1 MKILILSVTVG
12 QGHNSCGSAV
22 MSAFEEIGAECL
34 MLDTIALS
42 SKFVASSLNRV
53 YIRMTRRNSK
63 ILRSIDDNFLGEDH
77 KGRRKSTSR
86 MIGGMGFAQ
95 KVYKAINAFKPE
107 GPKSPHRISVLQIA
121 SINGLL
127 PCRIFSIL
135 RLCLQFIGIMG
146 ERGRQT
152 PCEILRPHG
161 HKSHIHVPTV
171 IDHVALINIRCQN
184 AIFEGHILGRNQIG
198 RFLII
203 IGKVSAHP
211 VLKQRPS

>member
-1 MKILILSVTVG
+1 MSEILKVEHIEKYYGNKDNITK
-12 QGHNSCGSAV
+12 A
-22 MSAFEEIGAECL
+22 
-34 MLDTIALS
+34 
-42 SKFVASSLNRV
+42 
-53 YIRMTRRNSK
+53 
-63 ILRSIDDNFLGEDH
+63 IDDISFVVQNGE
-77 KGRRKSTSR
+77 
-86 MIGGMGFAQ
+86 
-95 KVYKAINAFKPE
+95 
-107 GPKSPHRISVLQIA
+107 
-121 SINGLL
+121 
-127 PCRIFSIL
+127 
-135 RLCLQFIGIMG
+135 FIGIMG